1 MQTFL
6 GLHFYSKLLSI
17 IIESLENLIIF
28 EVEIKD
34 LQKMKLDEAKEK
46 YIQTWGTFATNWGIN
61 RTMAQVH
68 ALLLSSS
75 NALSTNEIMEH
86 LQISRG
92 NANMNLRALMDWGI
106 VKKEIIKGERKEFFW
121 AEKDVWFL
129 FKQITKER
137 RKREIEP
144 VIAFLENLKEIED
157 QDSDEAKEFIKL
169 MDDFSTVTSK
179 INNIMDLAVKS
190 DDHWLVGKITNLLK

>member
-1 MQTFL
+1 MQ
-6 GLHFYSKLLSI
+6 LS
-17 IIESLENLIIF
+17 
-28 EVEIKD
+28 
-34 LQKMKLDEAKEK
+34 EAKEK

-68 ALLLSSS
+68 ALLL
-75 NALSTNEIMEH
+75 ATGKPLSTDEVMEG
-86 LQISRG
+86 LEISRG

-106 VKKEIIKGERKEFFW
+106 VRKEFVKGDRKEYFV

-144 VIAFLENLKEIED
+144 VISFLEELKNIED
-157 QDSDEAKEFIKL
+157 KDSAEAKEFIKL
-169 MDDFSTVTSK
+169 MDDFSSVTGK
-179 INNIMDLAVKS
+179 INNIMDLAIKS

>member
-1 MQTFL
+1 
-6 GLHFYSKLLSI
+6 
-17 IIESLENLIIF
+17 
-28 EVEIKD
+28 
-34 LQKMKLDEAKEK
+34 MKLSEAKEK

-68 ALLLSSS
+68 ALLISSVKP
-75 NALSTNEIMEH
+75 LSTDEVMEQ
-86 LQISRG
+86 LEISRG

-106 VKKEIIKGERKEFFW
+106 VRKEFVKGDRKEYFV
-121 AEKDVWFL
+121 AEKDIWFL

-144 VIAFLENLKEIED
+144 VIGFLEELKNID
-157 QDSDEAKEFIKL
+157 DKDSDEAKEFIRL
-169 MDDFSTVTSK
+169 MEDFSSVTGK
-179 INNIMDLAVKS
+179 INNIMDLAIKS

>member
-1 MQTFL
+1 
-6 GLHFYSKLLSI
+6 
-17 IIESLENLIIF
+17 
-28 EVEIKD
+28 
-34 LQKMKLDEAKEK
+34 MKLSEAKEK
-46 YIQTWGTFATNWGIN
+46 YIQTWGTFATSWGIN

-68 ALLLSSS
+68 ALLLA
-75 NALSTNEIMEH
+75 NGKPLSTDEVME
-86 LQISRG
+86 LLEISRG

-106 VKKEIIKGERKEFFW
+106 VKKEFIKGDRKEYFT

-144 VIAFLENLKEIED
+144 VVSFLEELKNIED
-157 QDSDEAKEFIKL
+157 NDSAEAKEFINL
-169 MDDFSTVTSK
+169 MDDFSNVTSK
-179 INNIMDLAVKS
+179 INNIMDLAIKS

>member
-1 MQTFL
+1 MQ
-6 GLHFYSKLLSI
+6 LS
-17 IIESLENLIIF
+17 
-28 EVEIKD
+28 
-34 LQKMKLDEAKEK
+34 EAKEK

-68 ALLLSSS
+68 ALLLASDK
-75 NALSTNEIMEH
+75 ALSTDEVMEQ
-86 LQISRG
+86 LEISRG

-106 VKKEIIKGERKEFFW
+106 VRKEFVKGERKEYFV
-121 AEKDVWFL
+121 AEKDVWYL

-144 VIAFLENLKEIED
+144 VIAFLEELKNIED
-157 QDSDEAKEFIKL
+157 KDSEGGKEFIKL
-169 MDDFSTVTSK
+169 MDDFSSVTGK
-179 INNIMDLAVKS
+179 INNIMDLAIKS

>member
-1 MQTFL
+1 
-6 GLHFYSKLLSI
+6 
-17 IIESLENLIIF
+17 
-28 EVEIKD
+28 
-34 LQKMKLDEAKEK
+34 MKLSEAKEK
-46 YIQTWGTFATNWGIN
+46 YIQTWGTFATSWGIN

-68 ALLLSSS
+68 ALLLA
-75 NALSTNEIMEH
+75 NGKPLSTDEVME
-86 LQISRG
+86 LLEISRG

-106 VKKEIIKGERKEFFW
+106 VKKEFIKGDRKEYFV

-144 VIAFLENLKEIED
+144 VVAFLEELKNIED
-157 QDSDEAKEFIKL
+157 NNSDEAKEFIKL
-169 MDDFSTVTSK
+169 MDDFSSVTSK
-179 INNIMDLAVKS
+179 INNIMDLAIKS

>member
-1 MQTFL
+1 MQ
-6 GLHFYSKLLSI
+6 LS
-17 IIESLENLIIF
+17 
-28 EVEIKD
+28 
-34 LQKMKLDEAKEK
+34 EAKEK

-68 ALLLSSS
+68 ALLLASGK
-75 NALSTNEIMEH
+75 ALSTDEVMEQ
-86 LQISRG
+86 LEISRG

-106 VKKEIIKGERKEFFW
+106 VRKEFVKGERKEYFI
-121 AEKDVWFL
+121 AEKDVWYL

-144 VIAFLENLKEIED
+144 VINFLEELKNIED
-157 QDSDEAKEFIKL
+157 KDTEGAKEFIKL
-169 MDDFSTVTSK
+169 MEDFSSVTGK
-179 INNIMDLAVKS
+179 INNIMDLAIKS

>member
-1 MQTFL
+1 
-6 GLHFYSKLLSI
+6 
-17 IIESLENLIIF
+17 
-28 EVEIKD
+28 
-34 LQKMKLDEAKEK
+34 MKLDEAKEK

-68 ALLLSSS
+68 ALLLA
-75 NALSTNEIMEH
+75 NGKALSTDEVMEE
-86 LQISRG
+86 LKISRG
-92 NANMNLRALMDWGI
+92 NANTNLRALIDWGI
-106 VKKEIIKGERKEFFW
+106 VKKELVKGDRKEYFI

-144 VIAFLENLKEIED
+144 IVSFLEELKEIED
-157 QDSDEAKEFIKL
+157 NDSEEAKDFIKL
-169 MDDFSTVTSK
+169 MDDFGNVTNK
-179 INNIMDLAVKS
+179 INNIMDLAIKS

>member
-1 MQTFL
+1 
-6 GLHFYSKLLSI
+6 
-17 IIESLENLIIF
+17 
-28 EVEIKD
+28 
-34 LQKMKLDEAKEK
+34 MKLSEAKEK

-68 ALLLSSS
+68 ALLLASDKP
-75 NALSTNEIMEH
+75 LSTDEVMEQ
-86 LQISRG
+86 LEISRG
-92 NANMNLRALMDWGI
+92 NANMNLRGLIDWGI
-106 VKKEIIKGERKEFFW
+106 VKKELIKGDRKEYFV

-144 VIAFLENLKEIED
+144 VISFLEELRNIDEKD
-157 QDSDEAKEFIKL
+157 TPEAKEFIKL
-169 MDDFSTVTSK
+169 MDDFSSVTGK
-179 INNIMDLAVKS
+179 INNIMDLAIKS

>member
-1 MQTFL
+1 
-6 GLHFYSKLLSI
+6 
-17 IIESLENLIIF
+17 
-28 EVEIKD
+28 
-34 LQKMKLDEAKEK
+34 MKLSEAKEQ

-68 ALLLSSS
+68 ALLLTSSE
-75 NALSTNEIMEH
+75 ALSTDEVMEQ

-92 NANMNLRALMDWGI
+92 NANMNIRALMDWGI
-106 VKKEIIKGERKEFFW
+106 VKKELVRGERKEFFS
-121 AEKDVWFL
+121 ADKDVWFL

-144 VIAFLENLKEIED
+144 IIQFLENMKAIED
-157 QDSDEAKEFIKL
+157 KDSAEAREFIKL
-169 MDDFSTVTSK
+169 MGDFSNVTNK

>member
-1 MQTFL
+1 MQ
-6 GLHFYSKLLSI
+6 LS
-17 IIESLENLIIF
+17 
-28 EVEIKD
+28 
-34 LQKMKLDEAKEK
+34 EAKEK
-46 YIQTWGTFATNWGIN
+46 YIQTWGTFATSWGIN

-68 ALLLSSS
+68 ALLLA
-75 NALSTNEIMEH
+75 NGKPLSTDEVME
-86 LQISRG
+86 LLEISRG

-106 VKKEIIKGERKEFFW
+106 VKKEFIKGDRKEYFV

-144 VIAFLENLKEIED
+144 VVSFLEELKNID
-157 QDSDEAKEFIKL
+157 DNDSDEAKEFIKL
-169 MDDFSTVTSK
+169 MDDFSNVTSK
-179 INNIMDLAVKS
+179 INNIMDLAIKS

>member
-1 MQTFL
+1 
-6 GLHFYSKLLSI
+6 
-17 IIESLENLIIF
+17 
-28 EVEIKD
+28 
-34 LQKMKLDEAKEK
+34 MKLSEAKEK

-68 ALLLSSS
+68 ALLL
-75 NALSTNEIMEH
+75 ATGKPLSTDEVMEQ
-86 LQISRG
+86 LEISRG

-106 VKKEIIKGERKEFFW
+106 VRKEFIKGDRKEYFV

-144 VIAFLENLKEIED
+144 VISFLEELKNIED
-157 QDSDEAKEFIKL
+157 NDSEEAKEFIRL
-169 MDDFSTVTSK
+169 MEDFSSVTGK
-179 INNIMDLAVKS
+179 INNIMDLAIKS

>member
-1 MQTFL
+1 MQ
-6 GLHFYSKLLSI
+6 LS
-17 IIESLENLIIF
+17 
-28 EVEIKD
+28 
-34 LQKMKLDEAKEK
+34 EAKEK

-68 ALLLSSS
+68 ALLLASGKP
-75 NALSTNEIMEH
+75 LSTDEVMEQ
-86 LQISRG
+86 LEISRG

-106 VKKEIIKGERKEFFW
+106 VKKEFVKGDRKEYFV
-121 AEKDVWFL
+121 AEKDVWYL

-144 VIAFLENLKEIED
+144 VISFLEELKNIED
-157 QDSDEAKEFIKL
+157 KDSEGAKEFIKL
-169 MDDFSTVTSK
+169 MDDFSSVTGK
-179 INNIMDLAVKS
+179 INNIMDLAIKS

>member
-1 MQTFL
+1 MT
-6 GLHFYSKLLSI
+6 LS
-17 IIESLENLIIF
+17 
-28 EVEIKD
+28 
-34 LQKMKLDEAKEK
+34 EAKEK

-68 ALLLSSS
+68 ALLL
-75 NALSTNEIMEH
+75 ATGKPLSTDEVMEQ
-86 LQISRG
+86 LEISRG

-106 VKKEIIKGERKEFFW
+106 VKKEFVKGDRKEYFT

-144 VIAFLENLKEIED
+144 VISFLEELKNIED
-157 QDSDEAKEFIKL
+157 GNSEEAKEFIKL
-169 MDDFSTVTSK
+169 MNEFSSVTGK
-179 INNIMDLAVKS
+179 INNIMDLAIKS